1 VLPKLPPAVEQFLRL
16 PNPSVIACIRPDGF
30 PMSVATWYEWSDGL
44 ILVNMHEK
52 RDRLRWMRVNPRVS
66 VTVLGEDWSKHVSMF
81 GSIVRFEDDTT
92 LADIDR
98 LCVRYSGRPFPRR
111 TAKRVS
117 AWIEP
122 MGWLG
127 WDETGELA
135 SHPPV

>member
-1 VLPKLPPAVEQFLRL
+1 MLPKLPPVVEQFLQL
-16 PNPSVIACIRPDGF
+16 PNPAVIACIRPDGY

-44 ILVNMHEK
+44 ILVNMHEG
-52 RDRLRWMRVNPRVS
+52 RDRLRWMRANPRVS
-66 VTVLGEDWSKHVSMF
+66 LTVLGEDWGKHVSMF

-98 LCVRYSGRPFPRR
+98 LCIRYSGQPFPRR

-122 MGWLG
+122 VGWLG
-127 WDETGELA
+127 WDETGEL
-135 SHPPV
+135 SSRPPL

>member
-1 VLPKLPPAVEQFLRL
+1 MLGKLPPAVEKFLAK
-16 PNPSVIACIRPDGF
+16 PNPAVIACIRPDGF

-52 RDRLRWMRVNPRVS
+52 RDRLRWMRANPKVS
-66 VTVLGEDWSKHVSMF
+66 LTVLGEDWGKHVSMY

-98 LCVRYSGRPFPRR
+98 LCVRYSGQPFPRR

-122 MGWLG
+122 MGWHG
-127 WDETGELA
+127 WDETGEL
-135 SHPPV
+135 SSRPPV

>member
-1 VLPKLPPAVEQFLRL
+1 M
-16 PNPSVIACIRPDGF
+16 PNPAVIACIRPDGF

-52 RDRLRWMRVNPRVS
+52 RDRLRWMRANPRVS
-66 VTVLGEDWSKHVSMF
+66 LTVLGEDWGKHVSMF

-98 LCVRYSGRPFPRR
+98 LCVRYSGQPFPRR
-111 TAKRVS
+111 TAQRVS

-127 WDETGELA
+127 WDETGELS